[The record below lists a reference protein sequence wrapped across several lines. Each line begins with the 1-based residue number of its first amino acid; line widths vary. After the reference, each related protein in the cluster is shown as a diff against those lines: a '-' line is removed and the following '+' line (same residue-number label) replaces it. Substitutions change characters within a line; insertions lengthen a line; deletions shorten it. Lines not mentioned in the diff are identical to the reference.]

1 MAKLRV
7 KWVKSAIGYSKD
19 QKATIRALGLRKLQQ
34 TVEHE
39 DNPAM
44 RGMIRKVNHLV
55 KVEEV
60 VSCNFLICGQP
71 LVRTSVRSE
80 LVVDTALGVA
90 RLLAVAQKAR
100 RLALAAQYIEHLMAV
115 RRVFQRGCRSCVVL
129 ATKI

>member
-19 QKATIRALGLRKLQQ
+19 QKATIHALGLRKLQQ

-60 VSCNFLICGQP
+60 VS
-71 LVRTSVRSE
+71 
-80 LVVDTALGVA
+80 
-90 RLLAVAQKAR
+90 
-100 RLALAAQYIEHLMAV
+100 
-115 RRVFQRGCRSCVVL
+115 
-129 ATKI
+129 